1 MDEKG
6 RDAKLLFAGKPK
18 TKNVFYVTAK
28 GIKTESTRVLKTT
41 LAGCYDGMLASY
53 GSNEKITEAL
63 ISDNP
68 EVDLKRTGMKIS
80 GTSRLYINN
89 KLKPAFRVSIRE
101 IIRNTQGEKMEE
113 RRLQENESNITDEIP
128 LMMGQLFKKSDFY
141 NKVVFEKKYQLF
153 HVNGLTFE
161 FLFDIAKKL
170 NEENSL
176 MMVGAGKN
184 GKEPLVFQDGGI
196 KYRGFLE
203 GRIKG
208 DQYLLILHLSNL
220 ELKDIE

>member
-18 TKNVFYVTAK
+18 TKNVFYVTAN
-28 GIKTESTRVLKTT
+28 GIKTEPIRVLKTT
-41 LAGCYDGMLASY
+41 LSGCYDGLFAKY
-53 GSNEKITEAL
+53 GSNEKIAEAL

-89 KLKPAFRVSIRE
+89 KLKPAFRVNIRE
-101 IIRNTQGEKMEE
+101 IIRNTKGEKMEE
-113 RRLQENESNITDEIP
+113 RSLQENDSNITDEIP
-128 LMMGQLFKKSDFY
+128 LMMGKLFKKSDFY

-184 GKEPLVFQDGGI
+184 GKDPLVFQDGGR

-203 GRIKG
+203 GRING
-208 DQYLLILHLSNL
+208 DKYLLILHLSNL

>member
-6 RDAKLLFAGKPK
+6 RDAKLLFAGIPK
-18 TKNVFYVTAK
+18 TKNVFYVTAN
-28 GIKTESTRVLKTT
+28 GSKTESARVLKTT
-41 LAGCYDGMLASY
+41 LTGSYDGLIASY
-53 GSNEKITEAL
+53 GTNDKIAEAL

-101 IIRNTQGEKMEE
+101 VIRNTQGDKVEE
-113 RRLQENESNITDEIP
+113 RRLLENESNIIDEIP
-128 LMMGQLFKKSDFY
+128 LMMGPLYKKSDFY
-141 NKVVFEKKYQLF
+141 NKVVFVKKYQLF

-161 FLFDIAKKL
+161 FLYDIAKKL
-170 NEENSL
+170 QEENSL

-184 GKEPLVFQDGGI
+184 GKEPLVFQDGGK

-203 GRIKG
+203 GRISG
-208 DQYLLILHLSNL
+208 DKYLLILHLSNL
-220 ELKDIE
+220 ELKDID

>member
-1 MDEKG
+1 MKRYINLMDEKG

-28 GIKTESTRVLKTT
+28 GSKTESTRVLKTT

-53 GSNEKITEAL
+53 GSNEKIVEAL

-101 IIRNTQGEKMEE
+101 IIRNTQGEKME
-113 RRLQENESNITDEIP
+113 DP
-128 LMMGQLFKKSDFY
+128 FY
-141 NKVVFEKKYQLF
+141 YRIHSPVILIEFDHQTPVAIWDRSKPRPGPVKTHIHTVVRTPNGNDYGKDLLREHLEEK
-153 HVNGLTFE
+153 HRE
-161 FLFDIAKKL
+161 
-170 NEENSL
+170 
-176 MMVGAGKN
+176 
-184 GKEPLVFQDGGI
+184 
-196 KYRGFLE
+196 
-203 GRIKG
+203 
-208 DQYLLILHLSNL
+208 
-220 ELKDIE
+220 